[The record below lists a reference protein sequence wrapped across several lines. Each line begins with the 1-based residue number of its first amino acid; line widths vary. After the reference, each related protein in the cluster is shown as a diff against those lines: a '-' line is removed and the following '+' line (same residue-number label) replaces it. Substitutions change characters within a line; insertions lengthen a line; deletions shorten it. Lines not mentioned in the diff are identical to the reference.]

1 MKRKLFLIF
10 LFLVFSIAFSFELFN
25 EFESDIKSLKFDSKI
40 LIFTPTFLLDK
51 DLQNIFANKYEYSLV
66 NFINNID
73 EVDFLLL
80 TLGVSGMQIFND
92 PYTSYTVL
100 ESVAVSTF
108 FTYSLK
114 FLVGR
119 ARPNYSSFPY
129 VFKPFSF
136 KYEFNSFPS
145 GHSAIAWAIFTPIA
159 EKYNKIIYLVPTI
172 FSFSR
177 ILGNYHWTSD
187 VIFGAIIGYSI
198 GNVFYKNKSVP

>member
-1 MKRKLFLIF
+1 LKRKLFLIF
-10 LFLVFSIAFSFELFN
+10 LFLVFSIAFSSELFN

-51 DLQNIFANKYEYSLV
+51 DLQNVFANKYEYSLV
-66 NFINNID
+66 NFINNMD

-80 TLGVSGMQIFND
+80 TLGVSGMQIFNY
-92 PYTSYTVL
+92 PYTSFTVL

-119 ARPNYSSFPY
+119 ARPNYSSSPY